1 MGNWTL
7 TGNQV
12 DIWKILLEGRSCR
25 IQECRQLLSAD
36 EAERADRFYFENH
49 RRRFIASRAALR
61 QILAGYLDLA
71 PQALTFCYGPK
82 GKPELSRE
90 IETNGIKFNLSHS
103 NEVACLAVA
112 QGLAVGVDVERINSD
127 FATEEIA
134 ERFFSVREVQC
145 LQALPSSERVNAF
158 FACWTRKEAYIKALG
173 EGLSVP
179 LDSFEVAFAPG
190 TPAALLQAKVNP
202 NEVTRW
208 SMYDINVAQDY
219 KAALVVEGKG
229 HRLRYL
235 QWESEL
241 LP

>member
-1 MGNWTL
+1 MLPKNH
-7 TGNQV
+7 V
-12 DIWKILLEGRSCR
+12 DIWKIPVECQNLP
-25 IQECRQLLSAD
+25 IQQCRQLLSLD
-36 EAERADRFYFENH
+36 EAERADRFNFERH
-49 RRRFIASRAALR
+49 RRRFIGTRAALR
-61 QILAGYLDLA
+61 QILARYLGLA

-82 GKPELSRE
+82 GKPELSRT
-90 IETNGIKFNLSHS
+90 IETCGIKFNLSHS

-112 QGLAVGVDVERINSD
+112 RELAVGIDVERINSD

-134 ERFFSVREVQC
+134 ERFFSPGEVRC
-145 LQALPSSERVNAF
+145 LQLLPPAERVNAF

-190 TPAALLQAKVNP
+190 TPAALLQVKVNP

-208 SMYDINVAQDY
+208 SMYDIDVAQEY
-219 KAALVVEGKG
+219 KAALVVEGRG

-235 QWESEL
+235 PWESEL